1 MKAVCLYFQ
10 VHQPFRLKTYRF
22 FDIGNN
28 HEYFDEESNKSIMQK
43 VAQKC
48 YLPAT
53 ELLYKLIMQHK
64 GKFKISFSI
73 SGTALDQFEL
83 YAPEVL
89 INFKKLA
96 TTGAVEFIAETNLHS
111 LSSIKSP
118 EEFKDQV
125 ILHTQRIHSLFGQRP
140 KTFRNTEMVYSNK
153 IARIVADLGFEVM
166 LVEGAGS
173 VLGWRSPH
181 YLYNSSAAP
190 ELKLLLRNYQLSD
203 DISFRFSQ
211 QSWKE
216 WPITADKYV
225 GWLQAIPNNQK
236 IINLFMDFET
246 FGEHQWKET
255 GIFDFLKCFPRK
267 ILSTPQFKFVTP
279 SEAARKMKPVAPLT
293 VPKPISWADEAR
305 DLSAW
310 LGNDLQKEAFNNL
323 YRLEKKIKKCD
334 DPFIIR
340 DWEYLQT
347 SDHFY
352 YMCTK
357 GMADGKV
364 HDYFTPYASPFEAF
378 VNYMNVL
385 KDFELRVN
393 KYIKKKEV
401 KPVEDFYK
409 RRKMQKSIIK
419 PDADAIIK
427 QVG

>member
-22 FDIGNN
+22 FDIGND
-28 HEYFDEESNKSIMQK
+28 HEYYDEKSNKAIMQK
-43 VAQKC
+43 VAKKC

-53 ELLYKLIMQHK
+53 ELLYKLIRLHK

-89 INFKKLA
+89 NNFKKLA
-96 TTGAVEFIAETNLHS
+96 ATGAVEFIAETNLHS

-118 EEFKDQV
+118 EEFKSQA
-125 ILHTQRIHSLFGQRP
+125 LRHAQRIHSLFGQRP
-140 KTFRNTEMVYSNK
+140 KTFRNTELIYSNK
-153 IARIVADLGFEVM
+153 IARMVADMGFEVM
-166 LVEGAGS
+166 LTEGAGS
-173 VLGWRSPH
+173 MLGWRSPH

-190 ELKLLLRNYQLSD
+190 DLKLLLRNYRLSD
-203 DISFRFSQ
+203 DLSFRFSQ
-211 QSWKE
+211 QSWRE
-216 WPITADKYV
+216 WPITADKYIS
-225 GWLQAIPNNQK
+225 WLEAIPNNQK

-246 FGEHQWKET
+246 FGEHQWRET
-255 GIFDFLKCFPRK
+255 GIFDFLEDLPGKM
-267 ILSTPQFKFVTP
+267 LSTSHYKFVTP
-279 SEAARKMKPVAPLT
+279 SEAAREMKPIAPLSA
-293 VPKPISWADEAR
+293 PKPISWADEAR

-323 YRLEKKIKKCD
+323 YRLEKKIRKCE

-340 DWEYLQT
+340 DWEYLQN

-357 GMADGKV
+357 SMADGEV
-364 HDYFTPYASPFEAF
+364 HDYFTPYESPFEAF

-393 KYIKKKEV
+393 KHIKKEV
-401 KPVEDFYK
+401 LHLVEDFK
-409 RRKMQKSIIK
+409 RRGMQKSTLKVSGIRK
-419 PDADAIIK
+419 
-427 QVG
+427 VG